1 MKFESFPQPTPEMK
15 PPQET
20 RSDGDLEKRA
30 EPRAEDFALGIT
42 EAQKEQVAA
51 YLEKELASEDKIAE
65 PMDSD
70 CKVSV
75 VIPAY
80 GERGYILRPIESLAT
95 QEGVDP
101 NEYELIVV
109 VNNPSESP
117 AKSAKETDADFERK
131 IAQYRLAVKE
141 NQETLKLIGFINGED
156 TDAEIGAQEKEIIER
171 IKALGLR
178 VRAIDKASPGKTL
191 PKESANVGG
200 ARNRGV
206 AEAVARFLEQ
216 NKNGIIAQSDA
227 DTRFD
232 IKYIR
237 NLIEIFKKRPELVG
251 LVGKLDLEPEY
262 GDRLVSLTS
271 LYGDMKIAYTT
282 LIDDLGKR
290 ESNFEDTE
298 EVRFFEHIH
307 FSGANMASRAV
318 EAALVGGV
326 PKIAGG
332 EDPGFGERLSDIGVI
347 DRVPEVVVSTA
358 DRFSARTDV
367 DAGEGQR
374 KIKLAESLEEVGT
387 VLVTETPESAIAVR
401 NLRRELVKAIKTH
414 DTTPQNLKRILS
426 YKDEQLLSDEELE
439 VLSREL
445 TGVKYLSEIVQNEKA
460 VALGKKA
467 VDKITGNVEKKSI
480 EVGNVFHL
488 GTKFSEPLG
497 LSYKDESGNITPVVM
512 GSYGFGPTR
521 LMGTIVEVLSDEKG
535 IVWPE
540 EVAPFKFHLLNLSTD
555 DEAVNKDAQALYD
568 ELTKKGAEVLY
579 DDSSGV
585 SAAEKFKDS
594 YLLGVP
600 YRIVVSKKTLAEG
613 KYELKNRTETSAR
626 LVGKNELFRT

>member
-480 EVGNVFHL
+480 EEA
-488 GTKFSEPLG
+488 SRE
-497 LSYKDESGNITPVVM
+497 
-512 GSYGFGPTR
+512 
-521 LMGTIVEVLSDEKG
+521 IVEVLKQDPQFAEQYEKVKNEM
-535 IVWPE
+535 INYENSWIDKRRQKMSTLLEAIYSRITE
-540 EVAPFKFHLLNLSTD
+540 E
-555 DEAVNKDAQALYD
+555 KDR
-568 ELTKKGAEVLY
+568 
-579 DDSSGV
+579 S
-585 SAAEKFKDS
+585 KDS
-594 YLLGVP
+594 VWNLISQTPETLGLSQEDIKTFQRYPSIFNKMVEIISQSRSIDQAMTRVEESFP
-600 YRIVVSKKTLAEG
+600 KEVVFVENNPQHLKLIELRAAHEAFRKVYKTA
-613 KYELKNRTETSAR
+613 Y
-626 LVGKNELFRT
+626 